1 MDHLE
6 NMEIRAYGR
15 TELAQLYFP
24 HLTPQVAYRKLQY
37 WIDVYPGL
45 RQQLQQRGYN
55 AHSRTFLPVHVR
67 MIVDAI
73 GEP

>member
-1 MDHLE
+1 MME
-6 NMEIRAYGR
+6 NLEIRAYGR
-15 TELAQLYFP
+15 TELALLYFP

-45 RQQLQQRGYN
+45 RQNLLDHGYMLH
-55 AHSRTFLPVHVR
+55 ARTFLPIHVR
-67 MIVDAI
+67 MIVEAI